1 MGLCIDSRKIKEGD
15 VFFCLKGVETD
26 GHKYAEAAAK
36 NGARIIVHEED
47 IENKIEGVE
56 YIQVKDT
63 LKALNEAC
71 DIYFDHVSKKLKMF
85 GVTGTNGKSTTASI
99 IRQIYDTVE
108 PCGMVGTISIS
119 FGGENREPD
128 LTTPDAVRLHQELY
142 NMYENG
148 AKAAAIEVSSHG
160 LAMGRVDAIDFD
172 FAIFTNLTYDHLD
185 YHKTMENYFEA
196 KKKLFIQLKPEAV
209 AILNRDDFTYDE
221 LKKCTRARRVS
232 YGIHA
237 EDADYR
243 AVDIHF
249 GARHTSFTL
258 RCPEGEFSFET
269 NLAAEYNVYNL
280 LAAVAALHQ
289 AGVPMERIQQEAGR
303 IRQVPGRMERIEEGQ
318 PFTVIVDYAHTP
330 DGFEKIFQYARKV
343 TPKEGKLISVF
354 GAAGKRDKQKRK
366 VLGELAEKYCD
377 CIFLT
382 EQDTRNEKAADIA
395 GQISEGIR
403 KKDFTYVEDRYMAIE
418 KAIRHAGSSDC
429 IVILGKGDEPYQY
442 REDGRQP
449 WMGDNNA
456 AREIIR
462 QIMYEMNDGDVQST
476 SNNS

>member
-1 MGLCIDSRKIKEGD
+1 MGLCIDSRKIKKGD

-26 GHKYAEAAAK
+26 GHKYAAAAARA
-36 NGARIIVHEED
+36 GAKMIVHQEEL
-47 IENKIEGVE
+47 EEKIEGVE
-56 YIQVKDT
+56 YVKVDDT

-99 IRQIYDTVE
+99 IRQIYNTVE

-142 NMYENG
+142 QMYENG

-172 FAIFTNLTYDHLD
+172 YAIFTNLTYDHLD

-196 KKKLFIQLKPEAV
+196 KKKLFIQLKPEAA
-209 AILNRDDFTYDE
+209 AILNKDDFTYEE
-221 LKKCTRARRVS
+221 LKACTRARCVS

-237 EDADYR
+237 ADADYR
-243 AVDIHF
+243 AEDVRLF
-249 GARHTSFTL
+249 ARHTEFTL
-258 RCPEGEFSFET
+258 HCPQGEYPFRT
-269 NLAAEYNVYNL
+269 NLAAEYNIYNL
-280 LAAVAALHQ
+280 LGAVAALHL
-289 AGVPMERIQQEAGR
+289 AGVPMDVIRREAEHIQ
-303 IRQVPGRMERIEEGQ
+303 QVPGRMERIEEGQ
-318 PFTVIVDYAHTP
+318 PFTIIVDYAHTP
-330 DGFEKIFQYARKV
+330 DGFEKIFQYARSIM
-343 TPKEGKLISVF
+343 PEHGRLISVF
-354 GAAGKRDKQKRK
+354 GAAGKRDKHKRS
-366 VLGELAEKYCD
+366 VLGELADKYCD

-382 EQDTRNEKAADIA
+382 EQDTRNEKASDIA
-395 GQISEGIR
+395 SQISEGI
-403 KKDFTYVEDRYMAIE
+403 KQKEPVYVEARYMAIE
-418 KAIRHAGSSDC
+418 AAIRHAEDGDC

-456 AREIIR
+456 AREIVR
-462 QIMYEMNDGDVQST
+462 RVMYEMNGEPEAR
-476 SNNS
+476 